1 MACYIVWVLAL
12 MSQAEETTLSYIS
25 KMAYIIRM
33 LGTRKSTK
41 VEEPGLEVGRNEG
54 GQALVHLKIPLGC

>member
-1 MACYIVWVLAL
+1 